1 MVIILL
7 SFTGTTRMGMC
18 GMTWERMM
26 LSTHQKELN
35 TFSKAL
41 NSFKAALVCPLVLI
55 FFFNFNFFLRDG
67 EPFLP
72 TKLSYYGI

>member
-1 MVIILL
+1 
-7 SFTGTTRMGMC
+7 MGMC

-41 NSFKAALVCPLVLI
+41 NSFNPALVNFVFIPFFSVFVL
-55 FFFNFNFFLRDG
+55 FKG
-67 EPFLP
+67 
-72 TKLSYYGI
+72 